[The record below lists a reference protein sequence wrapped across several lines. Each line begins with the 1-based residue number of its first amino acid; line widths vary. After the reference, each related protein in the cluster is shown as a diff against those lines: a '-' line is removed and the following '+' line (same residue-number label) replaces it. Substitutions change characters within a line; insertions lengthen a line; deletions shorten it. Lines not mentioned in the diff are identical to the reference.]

1 MIKKGTGKGL
11 TAWNP
16 KGGVPMARLFVMGI
30 DIGTSGCKT
39 LLIDDQGKVVARE
52 TEEYPLSTPKPGWSE
67 QNPEDWWQGVKVTVQ
82 RLLKNADEVNDIKA
96 IGLSGQMHGLVAL
109 DRDGTVLRPSI
120 LWNDQRTGKQCQEIH
135 DKSGGVEGLLRLTN
149 NRMLPGYTGG
159 KILWVREH
167 EPHVYEKM
175 RMILNPKD
183 YIRLRLTG
191 EYATEVSDA
200 SGTGLF
206 NVREREWAYRLLELL
221 DIPKNW
227 LPPCYES
234 PEVSGQVTK
243 SVATELGL
251 PPGLPV
257 AGGGGDAVVQTTG
270 TGLVE
275 PGILGTTIGTAGNV
289 TMALDRYYDNPGGKL
304 QVFCNNMP
312 NKWHTMGVTLAAGG
326 SLRWFRDALGG
337 VEKEVSRWTGE
348 DAYQIFGRE
357 ASRSEPGSEGLLF
370 LPYLIGERCPHA
382 DPQARGAFVGLTL
395 RHDRCHI
402 LRSVFEGVIFSL
414 RDVAELIRE
423 MGIATTQIR
432 TSGGGALSDLWRQ
445 IHADVFNSEVLTVSG
460 SAEGG
465 AYGAALVAGAG
476 VEVWPSVEEATRIL
490 NVETKTPPIPQHT
503 EIYDRLFP
511 VYRGLYDAL
520 KESFDHI
527 SGIYL

>member
-1 MIKKGTGKGL
+1 MSRQI
-11 TAWNP
+11 
-16 KGGVPMARLFVMGI
+16 VMGI

-39 LLIDDQGKVVARE
+39 LLIDGQGHVVGRAL
-52 TEEYPLSTPKPGWSE
+52 EEYPLSTPHPGWSE
-67 QNPEDWWQGVKVTVQ
+67 QDPEHWWQAVKITIKQ
-82 RLLKNADEVNDIKA
+82 LLEGFDSFGDIKV

-109 DRDGTVLRPSI
+109 DRDGRVLRPCI

-135 DKSGGVEGLLRLTN
+135 DKAGGVDGLLKLTN

-159 KILWVREH
+159 KILWVREN
-167 EPHVYEKM
+167 EPHLYEQI

-183 YIRLRLTG
+183 YVRYRLTG

-206 NVREREWAYRLLELL
+206 NVSEREWSYRLLELL
-221 DIPKNW
+221 DISKDR
-227 LPPCYES
+227 LPRCYES
-234 PEVSGQVTK
+234 PEITGQISS
-243 SVATELGL
+243 SVASELSL
-251 PPGLPV
+251 PVGLPV

-275 PGILGTTIGTAGNV
+275 PGILGTTIGTAGIV
-289 TMALDRYYDNPGGKL
+289 AMALNRCYDNPEGKL

-326 SLRWFRDALGG
+326 SLRWFRDSLGG
-337 VEKEVSRWTGE
+337 TEREVSRWTGE
-348 DAYQIFGRE
+348 DVYEILGRE
-357 ASRSEPGSEGLLF
+357 ASKSEPGSEGLLF

-382 DPQARGAFVGLTL
+382 DPRARGAFVGLTL

-414 RDVAELIRE
+414 RDVAELIKE
-423 MGIATTQIR
+423 MGVAITQIR
-432 TSGGGALSDLWRQ
+432 TSGGGALSGLWRQ
-445 IHADVFNSEVLTVSG
+445 IHADVFGSEVLTVSG
-460 SAEGG
+460 SGEGG

-476 VEVWPSVEEATRIL
+476 VGVWPSVEIAARVV
-490 NVETKTPPIPQHT
+490 NVETKNSPIMKHR

-511 VYRGLYDAL
+511 VYRDLYIAL
-520 KESFDHI
+520 KESFDRI
-527 SGIYL
+527 SEIYF